1 MATKK
6 TFAWH
11 NTRGRYQSTISQY
24 EDEYFLGNDGFLHL
38 KPAQKDLQAAIDSY
52 KETALERILAQ
63 MSEPAA
69 ISFNE
74 SDDYVLENESAKSDL
89 EALLEADRIFDDIR
103 AEYPEL
109 SGANKTKVI
118 DYIRS
123 KAETNYKDWRI
134 KQDEKKKET
143 QQKSEQTELPQN
155 SAESKQA

>member
-1 MATKK
+1 MAIEK
-6 TFAWH
+6 TFSWY
-11 NTRGRYQSTISQY
+11 NTRGRYQSTISQF

-52 KETALERILAQ
+52 KETTLERILSQ
-63 MSEPAA
+63 MSEPVA

-74 SDDYVLENESAKSDL
+74 SDDYILENESAKSDL

-109 SGANKTKVI
+109 AGANKTKVI
-118 DYIRS
+118 NFIRS

-134 KQDEKKKET
+134 KKDEKKKET

-155 SAESKQA
+155 SAESEQA